1 MMTDADDNL
10 SPFEMALAVTE
21 LVTDAGYALLPEQPT
36 AAMLE
41 AGVMACDL
49 SMEQVS
55 LVYRAMHRAALA
67 EFGIAAHDPIA
78 LMQKLLMSKQA
89 H

>member
-1 MMTDADDNL
+1 MTDADNQF

-21 LVTDAGYALLPEQPT
+21 LVTDAGYAVLPEQPT
-36 AAMLE
+36 AMMLE
-41 AGVMACDL
+41 AGLMACDL

-55 LVYRAMHRAALA
+55 LVYRAMHRAALT
-67 EFGIAAHDPIA
+67 ELGVAAHDPIA